1 LPESNNY
8 GAKCFLKMFRD
19 KIWGAMEKS
28 VYEKK
33 IQNVDELHECT
44 VEENGS
50 GWISLPS
57 TLPSHSGTIDQRH
70 T

>member
-1 LPESNNY
+1 MEQNASL
-8 GAKCFLKMFRD
+8 KCFVTKYGEQW
-19 KIWGAMEKS
+19 KKS

-50 GWISLPS
+50 GWISLPP
-57 TLPSHSGTIDQRH
+57 TLPSHSGTVDQRY

>member
-1 LPESNNY
+1 
-8 GAKCFLKMFRD
+8 MFRD